1 MITTTHTA
9 TVHVAHRQAELRA
22 QGRSARIAR
31 DARAARRQP
40 VAAPAV
46 AGSAWSL
53 PILAR
58 RLGLGARRPAL
69 V

>member
-9 TVHVAHRQAELRA
+9 TVLVAQRQAELRS

-31 DARAARRQP
+31 DARLARRQATAAAP
-40 VAAPAV
+40 VAGP
-46 AGSAWSL
+46 AWSL

>member
-9 TVHVAHRQAELRA
+9 NVLVAHRQAELRA
-22 QGRSARIAR
+22 HGRSARIGR
-31 DARAARRQP
+31 DARLARRQP
-40 VAAPAV
+40 TAAPVA